1 MEPTELSSAAS
12 FNLAGCFVK
21 VAWTLVIALFLLLFA
36 LGVLAGVV
44 IAAGLNGLI

>member
-1 MEPTELSSAAS
+1 MDLNSAAP

-21 VAWTLVIALFLLLFA
+21 LAWTVVIALFLLMFI
-36 LGVLAGVV
+36 LGMLAGVV

>member
-1 MEPTELSSAAS
+1 MDPIDLNSAAP
-12 FNLAGCFVK
+12 FNLAGCLVK
-21 VAWTLVIALFLLLFA
+21 LAWTLVMALFLLMFI